1 MEILNF
7 YIFQFS
13 GFQLIFL
20 IFIGLSGSMNTL
32 NLIVAIKILIS
43 ENIKTWY
50 FEKYKNKKSNQQK
63 SQWQYFQILKT
74 KVSSFNLLIS
84 LLNLIVFNLTY

>member
-50 FEKYKNKKSNQQK
+50 FKNIRIKNQTNK
-63 SQWQYFQILKT
+63 NHNDNTFK
-74 KVSSFNLLIS
+74 F
-84 LLNLIVFNLTY
+84 

>member
-1 MEILNF
+1 M
-7 YIFQFS
+7 
-13 GFQLIFL
+13 
-20 IFIGLSGSMNTL
+20 SGSMNTL

-84 LLNLIVFNLTY
+84 LIVFNLTYLKLLYLALDYLKKINRYFLSSIKYVY

>member
-7 YIFQFS
+7 SIFQFS

-20 IFIGLSGSMNTL
+20 FFIGLSGSMNTL

-74 KVSSFNLLIS
+74 KFSSFNPLIS
-84 LLNLIVFNLTY
+84 LLNLIVFNLRY